1 MLDFPRKLFFLVML
15 LCWCCKHV
23 QFQSTPVEFDTGG
36 WMTMLALSQHTSM
49 LDVDAVKLVLGL
61 AVMKRSDR
69 KDSMHLV
76 FMLKKHLKVYMLTF
90 LKEKLIRMDYC

>member
-1 MLDFPRKLFFLVML
+1 MLDFPRKLFFLVIL

-23 QFQSTPVEFDTGG
+23 QFQSTPVEIDTGG

-69 KDSMHLV
+69 KDSMH
-76 FMLKKHLKVYMLTF
+76 
-90 LKEKLIRMDYC
+90 